1 MPENGRFIVKRK
13 NLLSTHDRQINTE
26 VDMSENQKAF
36 CELAALAIERAA
48 IKKLIFSR
56 PKDSEISK
64 ASARLCENRGRR
76 MLAVEYSLPGN
87 TVSQKNF
94 YGDAMVEEIERL
106 LDGYSQANLITS
118 LGDAEWKISKS
129 GKEALLGSDKL
140 KRKLQSD
147 NSGFEAA
154 IESLDKEKNYILSG
168 KEEFLIRLGIS
179 SKDGRVH
186 DKKQGKFRQ
195 INRFLEHIEDVYTSL
210 PAEGV
215 INIFDL
221 CCGKSY
227 LSFAVYYYLT
237 AIKKR
242 EVKMLGVDLK
252 RDVILWCEGLASE
265 LGFDGMR
272 FLVEDVTKT
281 PADVKPHMVISL
293 HACDIATDIVVNTA
307 IRMGAEV
314 ILSTPCCHRYL
325 NDKINAGE
333 LEFVTRYPH
342 LRNKLCE
349 AITDAIRAARLE
361 GAGYA
366 VSVMELT
373 DPDDT
378 PKNTFI
384 RAIKRKGAAENTK
397 NIENYEKILSFVL
410 GEGKEN
416 YLKGI

>member
-1 MPENGRFIVKRK
+1 
-13 NLLSTHDRQINTE
+13 
-26 VDMSENQKAF
+26 MSENQNAF
-36 CELAALAIERAA
+36 IELAILAIEKAA

-56 PKDSEISK
+56 PVSSEISK

-94 YGDAMVEEIERL
+94 YGDAMTEEITRL
-106 LDGYSQANLITS
+106 LGEYGQANLITS

-129 GKEALLGSDKL
+129 GKEALLGADKL
-140 KRKLQSD
+140 KRKLSSD
-147 NSGFEAA
+147 MNRFEAA
-154 IESLDKEKNYILSG
+154 IESLDKEKNYILTG

-179 SKDGRVH
+179 SRDGRVH

-195 INRFLEHIEDVYTSL
+195 INRFLEHIEYVYTSL
-210 PAEGV
+210 PSEGEITV
-215 INIFDL
+215 FDL

-242 EVKMLGVDLK
+242 DVSMLGVDLK
-252 RDVILWCEGLASE
+252 RDVILWCEKLAEE
-265 LGFDGMR
+265 LGFNGMK
-272 FLVEDVTKT
+272 FIVEDVTKT
-281 PADVKPHMVISL
+281 PADKKPHMVISL

-333 LEFVTRYPH
+333 LGFVTKYPH

-349 AITDAIRAARLE
+349 AVTDAIRAARLE

-378 PKNTFI
+378 PKNTLI
-384 RAIKRKGAAENTK
+384 RAIKKKGAINNNK
-397 NIENYEKILSFVL
+397 NNDEYEKILSFIL
-410 GEGKEN
+410 GDGKEN